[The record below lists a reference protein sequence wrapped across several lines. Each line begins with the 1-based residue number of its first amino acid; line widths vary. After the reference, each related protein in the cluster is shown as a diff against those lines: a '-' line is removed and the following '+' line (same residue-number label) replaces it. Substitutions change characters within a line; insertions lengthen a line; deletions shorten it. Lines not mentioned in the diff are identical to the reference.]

1 MILDLTKLD
10 SYVIN
15 LDDQPERLNRVS
27 TVLNSK
33 NINFKRHK
41 GVNIKELNL
50 PNAKP
55 VDGCAMSH
63 LQLLSSLKTP
73 FIVFEDDVEMT
84 EDWQTVIDV
93 PDNADAVNLGASTW
107 GYVRPNLRHAYN
119 NVVSVTQHTKA
130 FKKAHNMCSTHGIV
144 YLTDKFRLSVISSM
158 RQALETQTPFDLHLA
173 KIQKDFVYLIPNKP
187 FIYQKDLPQYTNV
200 ELKV

>member
-1 MILDLTKLD
+1 MIIDLTKLD

-15 LDDQPERLNRVS
+15 LDHQPERLNRVS

-84 EDWQTVIDV
+84 EDWQSIIDV
-93 PDNADAVNLGASTW
+93 PSNTDAVNLGASTW
-107 GYVRPNLRHAYN
+107 GYVRPNLHYAYN
-119 NVVSVTQHTKA
+119 NVVSVTQHTNK
-130 FKKAHNMCSTHGIV
+130 FKRTYNMCSAHGIV
-144 YLTDKFRLSVISSM
+144 YITDNFRISVISSIKHS
-158 RQALETQTPFDLHLA
+158 LNNGIPWDLNLA
-173 KIQKDFVYLIPNKP
+173 KIQKDFFYLIPNKP

-200 ELKV
+200 ELKI